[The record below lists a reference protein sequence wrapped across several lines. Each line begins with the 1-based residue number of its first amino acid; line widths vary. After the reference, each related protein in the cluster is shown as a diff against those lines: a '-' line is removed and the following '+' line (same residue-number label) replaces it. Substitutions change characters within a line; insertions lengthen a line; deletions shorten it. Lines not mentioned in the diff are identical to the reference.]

1 LESAILEKIRKQSNR
16 ALIAIW
22 VSGAIAFVLLSFAFF
37 TDPATSKKPSN
48 KKHNNSSKKDT
59 GNIATIV
66 DNYILNAGKK
76 DASDNQA
83 YVFVNINRKFFLTKF
98 VAYVPD
104 QELNKEEN
112 SDSTKAYIG
121 NITPNTIVQRKPKY
135 SPQKTKPVDF
145 EIKELSQ

>member
-1 LESAILEKIRKQSNR
+1 MESAILEKIRKQSNH

-37 TDPATSKKPSN
+37 TNHTISKKPSD
-48 KKHNNSSKKDT
+48 KKHNGSSKKDT
-59 GNIATIV
+59 GSISAIIDNNIL
-66 DNYILNAGKK
+66 DPEKK
-76 DASDNQA
+76 DAPDNQA

-112 SDSTKAYIG
+112 ADTTKAYTE
-121 NITPNTIVQRKPKY
+121 NIIINTIVQRKPKY
-135 SPQKTKPVDF
+135 IPQKTKPVDF